1 MTDYHI
7 IGAENSPY
15 SIKVRSYFR
24 YKDIPHQWL
33 DRQRTD
39 GDDDRSAPPAAA
51 PTRATGGGIP
61 AGAEA
66 VYPRRRKVVP
76 R

>member
-33 DRQRTD
+33 RRAQAQDEYQRH
-39 GDDDRSAPPAAA
+39 A
-51 PTRATGGGIP
+51 
-61 AGAEA
+61 
-66 VYPRRRKVVP
+66 RKLFLLYFH
-76 R
+76 